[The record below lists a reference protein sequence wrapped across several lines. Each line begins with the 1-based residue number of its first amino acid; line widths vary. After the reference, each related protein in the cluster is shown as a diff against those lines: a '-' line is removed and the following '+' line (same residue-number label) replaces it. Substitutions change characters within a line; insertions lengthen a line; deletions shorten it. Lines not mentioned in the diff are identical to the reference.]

1 MQYNF
6 EVENIRCGGC
16 ANTITKK
23 LKEINGVNDVQVDVN
38 DKKIIVTIDPAINTN
53 MRQTLG
59 KRLEKLGYPET
70 GTIGSNRLLTKA
82 ASVVSCAIGKVSSKT

>member
-23 LKEINGVNDVQVDVN
+23 LKRINGVDDVQVKVDEKQV
-38 DKKIIVTIDPAINTN
+38 IVKADPVIDANI
-53 MRQTLG
+53 RQILG
-59 KRLEKLGYPET
+59 KKLEKLGYPEV
-70 GTIGSNRLLTKA
+70 GTMGSKRLLSKA
-82 ASVVSCAIGKVSSKT
+82 TSVISCAIGKVSNKA

>member
-23 LKEINGVNDVQVDVN
+23 LREINGVNDVYVNVDEKQV
-38 DKKIIVTIDPAINTN
+38 IVTTDSANDTN
-53 MRQTLG
+53 IRQTLG
-59 KRLEKLGYPET
+59 ERLAKLGYPEI
-70 GTIGSNRLLTKA
+70 GTIGSNRLMTKA
-82 ASVVSCAIGKVSSKT
+82 TSVVSCAIGKVSNKT